1 MNVTV
6 LPSRACGTAVAPP
19 SKSMAHRALI
29 CAALAGDS
37 TVKRLAYSKDVEATL
52 GCLQSLG
59 VTVTREGDTVHL
71 SRLDLT
77 AVGGK
82 AALFCNESGST
93 LRFMIPLCMLT
104 GVPVTFSGSERLFQ
118 RPLTVYER
126 IADEQGI
133 TFESGD
139 GSVTVCGKL
148 QSGDYTVAGDIS
160 SQFISGLLFALPL
173 SEGDSR
179 LTVTGNFES
188 ESYVGLT
195 LSVLDAFGVQVTRE
209 GNTYHIK
216 GGRRYQSGTYTVEG
230 DCSNAAFLEALNL
243 LGGTVTVEGLNPDT
257 LQGDRVYAEYFA
269 ALQAGKT
276 QFDLTDCPDL
286 GPVLFAMAA
295 VTGTVTFT
303 GTARLR
309 IKESDRAAAM
319 AAELKKFGV
328 EVAVGEN
335 TVTVYGGKL
344 QPPSQPL
351 CGHNDHRIVM
361 ALTLLCTV
369 TGGTVTGAQ
378 AVAKSYPDFFEQLR
392 ALGIGMTFDET

>member
-6 LPSRACGTAVAPP
+6 TPSRACGTAVAPP

-52 GCLQSLG
+52 GCLQALG

-71 SRLDLT
+71 SKLDLT
-77 AVGGK
+77 TVGEN

-93 LRFMIPLCMLT
+93 LRFMLPLCMLT
-104 GVPVTFSGSERLFQ
+104 GVPVTLSGSERLFQ

-126 IADEQGI
+126 IAAEQGI
-133 TFESGD
+133 AFDD
-139 GSVTVCGKL
+139 GNNGVTVCGKL
-148 QSGDYTVAGDIS
+148 KSGDYTVAGDIS

-173 SEGDSR
+173 LDGDST
-179 LTVTGNFES
+179 LTVTGKFES

-195 LSVLDAFGVQVTRE
+195 LSVLAAFGVQVTRR
-209 GNTYHIK
+209 GNTYAIK
-216 GGRRYQSGTYTVEG
+216 GGQRYRSGTYTVEG

-243 LGGTVTVEGLNPDT
+243 LGGNVTVKGLNPDT

-269 ALQAGKT
+269 AMQAGKG

-295 VTGTVTFT
+295 TVGEVTFT

-319 AAELKKFGV
+319 AAELHKFGV
-328 EVAVGEN
+328 AVKVEEN
-335 TVTVYGGKL
+335 TVTVHGGTL
-344 QPPSQPL
+344 QPPAEPL
-351 CGHNDHRIVM
+351 YGHNDHRIVM

-369 TGGTVTGAQ
+369 TGGIVTGSE
-378 AVAKSYPDFFEQLR
+378 AVAKSYPDFFEQLC
-392 ALGIGMTFDET
+392 ALQIGLNQNET